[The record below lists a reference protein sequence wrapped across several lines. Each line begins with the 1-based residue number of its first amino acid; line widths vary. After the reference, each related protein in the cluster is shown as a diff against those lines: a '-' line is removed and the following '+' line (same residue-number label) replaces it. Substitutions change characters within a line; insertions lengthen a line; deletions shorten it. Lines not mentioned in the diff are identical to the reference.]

1 MRRIALLLVAAL
13 AAVSVRGG
21 TNSTNSTEATN
32 STNSTSALDDF
43 DVDGPFRACLAAA
56 LRPAAPKRPPNA
68 LP

>member
-21 TNSTNSTEATN
+21 TNSTNSTEA
-32 STNSTSALDDF
+32 TNSTSALDDF